1 MQALAVFPSKK
12 RLQLVDVP
20 QPKLQGATEVLLR
33 VQEVGLCGTD
43 REISSFE
50 YGSPPPGSDHLILGH
65 ESLAEVVESGREV
78 RSLKPGDLAVAMV
91 RRPCPHAECRA
102 CRAGRPDF
110 CVTGDYT
117 ERGIKGA
124 DGFLTDYVVDDEAY
138 LVKVPRALADVAVLV
153 EPLTVV
159 AKAANQTHAIFQR
172 LPYDPGPQRGLVLG
186 AGPIGL
192 LGAMVLVADGFET
205 LVYSRDTEESKPAEL
220 VRSVG
225 GQYASSTSTP
235 IESLAERWGKFDVV
249 LEAVGFAPLMMA
261 ATQMLRPNGVVALT
275 GVPPEAATAEVNVGR
290 LLRNLVLRNEVV
302 FGTVNAGRR
311 DHVSAIQHLEQFMV
325 LFPESVRT
333 LITHRAPL
341 DEVPELLTQKRGIK
355 NVVEMSRAARW
366 RM

>member
-12 RLQLVDVP
+12 RIDLLDIPEPQLN
-20 QPKLQGATEVLLR
+20 GATEVLLKLR
-33 VQEVGLCGTD
+33 EVGLCGTD

-65 ESLAEVVESGREV
+65 ESLAEVVEVGREV
-78 RSLKPGDLAVAMV
+78 RSLKPGDLVVAMV

-124 DGFLTDYVVDDEAY
+124 DGFLTDYVVEDEAF
-138 LVKVPRALADVAVLV
+138 LVKVPHVLADVAVLV

-159 AKAANQTHAIFQR
+159 TKAVDQAQAICAR
-172 LPYDPGPQRGLVLG
+172 LSYDPGPQRGLVLG

-192 LGAMVLVADGFET
+192 LGAMVLVANGFET
-205 LVYSRDTEESKPAEL
+205 LVYSRDSQESTPAEL
-220 VRSVG
+220 VRSLG
-225 GQYASSTSTP
+225 ADYASSTLNP
-235 IESLAERWGKFDVV
+235 IENLAQGWGEFDVV

-261 ATQMLRPNGVVALT
+261 ATQMLRANGVLALT
-275 GVPPEAATAEVNVGR
+275 GVPAEAATAELNAGR

-311 DHVSAIQHLEQFMV
+311 DHLSAIQHLEQFMV
-325 LFPESVRT
+325 LFPESVRK
-333 LITHRAPL
+333 LITHSVSL
-341 DEVPELLTQKRGIK
+341 DEVPQILKQKRGIK
-355 NVVEMSRAARW
+355 NVVHMSRAA
-366 RM
+366 

>member
-20 QPKLQGATEVLLR
+20 QPKLQSASQVLLR

-65 ESLAEVVESGREV
+65 ESLAKVIELGPGV
-78 RSLKPGDLAVAMV
+78 RGFKAGDLVVALV

-110 CVTGDYT
+110 CLTGDYT

-124 DGFLTDYVVDDEAY
+124 DGFLTEWVVEDEEY
-138 LVKVPRALADVAVLV
+138 LVRVPHALAEVAVLV

-159 AKAANQTHAIFQR
+159 TKAADQAYAIFNR
-172 LPYDPGPQRGLVLG
+172 LPYDPGPHRGLVLG

-205 LVYSRDTEESKPAEL
+205 LVYSRDSEESKQAEL
-220 VRSVG
+220 VRSLG
-225 GQYASSTSTP
+225 AQYASSTATP
-235 IESLAERWGKFDVV
+235 LEKLREGWGRFDVV
-249 LEAVGFAPLMMA
+249 LEAVGFAPLMMS
-261 ATQMLRPNGVVALT
+261 ATHMLRANGVLALT
-275 GVPPEAATAEVNVGR
+275 GVPPDEASAELSAGR
-290 LLRNLVLRNEVV
+290 SLRNLVLRNEVV

-311 DHVSAIQHLEQFMV
+311 DHLSAIKHLEQFMI
-325 LFPESVRT
+325 LFPDSVRQ
-333 LITHRAPL
+333 LITDRVPL
-341 DEVPELLTQKRGIK
+341 DEVPQILTQKRGIK
-355 NVVEMSRAARW
+355 NVVQMSRAA
-366 RM
+366 